1 MAWQSSFLSVSAVT
15 TSIAIWPSGFPIVQH
30 SRSRAINFH
39 AKRIAVR
46 RVAGMYGT
54 AIAARAGRQPRQQID
69 LREELDEIARPHRTG
84 LHEVLLGVA
93 GKSRAHEDIQNIVHM
108 GFRLRQSH
116 NLRRRQRAR
125 QIRMAAIM
133 VILTGQQVVG
143 IGVATGAN
151 HVMHTA
157 AILVET
163 LPIQC
168 IVGNRHQG
176 PHMRQVAPQP
186 IAGTDMG
193 RMQRPR
199 LSAEEAFA

>member
-1 MAWQSSFLSVSAVT
+1 
-15 TSIAIWPSGFPIVQH
+15 
-30 SRSRAINFH
+30 
-39 AKRIAVR
+39 
-46 RVAGMYGT
+46 MYGT